1 MSASLDDQLRD
12 HPDELVSRFDN
23 CSSLSKHAAPLTW
36 NEPPFDLERTRVGFA
51 FHGKRRIFGSAKLGR
66 SGVRGH
72 LVLPKAIR
80 DDPRFT
86 KIEPP
91 TKKLYFHGFLIRDA
105 DDLDAS
111 SGRYVH
117 TAYRVG
123 QGETDPR

>member
-12 HPDELVSRFDN
+12 HPDELVSLLRQLLELVEA
-23 CSSLSKHAAPLTW
+23 CG
-36 NEPPFDLERTRVGFA
+36 PFDLERTRVGFA
-51 FHGKRRIFGSAKLGR
+51 FHGKRRVFGSAKLGR

-72 LVLPKAIR
+72 LVLPKPIR

-111 SGRYVH
+111 LGRYVH

>member
-12 HPDELVSRFDN
+12 HPDELVSLLRQLLELVEA
-23 CSSLSKHAAPLTW
+23 CG
-36 NEPPFDLERTRVGFA
+36 PFDLERTRVGFA